1 MHINVAMTW
10 VMFKLQSVCIQKVL
24 LWILRH
30 FSFIKV
36 LIKMI
41 PQERQKVIIIN
52 EQQTDT
58 PPFNSLAPLCPFKN
72 AIIMWGGKTDT
83 SNGCISEIIQLIA
96 SWSHLVF
103 RCRGSW
109 VVLWWRNV
117 CMYERDQERSHCL
130 NYTPDLHLHI
140 PTYLIHSCITEIPDV
155 AFNISNCSL
164 STCHAIK
171 NIKKY

>member
-1 MHINVAMTW
+1 MRINVAMTW
-10 VMFKLQSVCIQKVL
+10 GMFQLQSVCIQKVL

-58 PPFNSLAPLCPFKN
+58 SPFNSLAPLCPFKN

-96 SWSHLVF
+96 CEAIWFSGVEAPEWCSDEEMF
-103 RCRGSW
+103 
-109 VVLWWRNV
+109 V
-117 CMYERDQERSHCL
+117 CMKGIRSAVIVWITL
-130 NYTPDLHLHI
+130 QIYTYTFQLIWFIHALQRFLMWHLI
-140 PTYLIHSCITEIPDV
+140 YLIAACQRATQLKI
-155 AFNISNCSL
+155 
-164 STCHAIK
+164 
-171 NIKKY
+171 